1 MIYNLNLKKYFAV
14 VLSIIMILAIG
25 ISGFAEPWQRGRSKG
40 HGRAPAQGVK
50 KSDLR
55 LPHKKALSIP
65 VIVIIGRI
73 RSR

>member
-50 KSDLR
+50 KRLR